1 MLKKRV
7 LFSCVIISVCLTITA
22 FAQNPPAQ
30 GGSVGG
36 PGGGPAGMDGR
47 GMGGRGMGGVTLSPA
62 DLEGADR
69 AGAPEGFDVQRNGVE
84 QGKIEKVE
92 YDSKTLGMKRD
103 MLVYTPPGYSKDKK
117 YPVLFLLHGYGNNY
131 YEWLRMESANVILEN
146 LIADKKIEPMVV
158 VMPSCD
164 ATVAAGQSVDMFSG
178 GRGAGMGPGRGAG
191 ARGDANSVGR
201 GGTAGRGAG
210 IGPGRGDG
218 ARGDANSVGRG
229 GAAGRGAGMGR
240 GRGRDT
246 AENDWGGYGKSFEND
261 LLKEIIPFIESHYSV
276 YTDCE
281 HRAIA
286 GLSMGGGQALDFG
299 VGNLDTFAWIGGF
312 SSAPNL
318 KQPKEL
324 ISNPEEAI
332 KKIRFLWVSCGDQD
346 SLMTGSLNFH
356 NTLKEMKISHI
367 WHIDSGGHQA
377 PVWRNDLYLFSQ
389 KLFH

>member
-1 MLKKRV
+1 MVKLKRILLFCFAAMLLLV
-7 LFSCVIISVCLTITA
+7 MITS
-22 FAQNPPAQ
+22 AQETPTEVARA
-30 GGSVGG
+30 GST
-36 PGGGPAGMDGR
+36 GGGMIGR
-47 GMGGRGMGGVTLSPA
+47 GVTRIVVMSPA

-69 AGAPEGFDVQRNGVE
+69 AVAPEGFDVQRNGVE

-92 YDSKTLGMKRD
+92 YDSKTLGIKRD

-131 YEWLRMESANVILEN
+131 YEWLRMESANIILEN

-178 GRGAGMGPGRGAG
+178 RRGAGIMGGIG
-191 ARGDANSVGR
+191 ARGDDNSVGR
-201 GGTAGRGAG
+201 
-210 IGPGRGDG
+210 
-218 ARGDANSVGRG
+218 S
-229 GAAGRGAGMGR
+229 GAAGRGVGMGGR
-240 GRGRDT
+240 RGRDT
-246 AENDWGGYGKSFEND
+246 AENDWGGYGKLFEND
-261 LLKEIIPFIESHYSV
+261 LLKDIIPYIESQYSV
-276 YTDCE
+276 YTDRE

-318 KQPKEL
+318 KQAKEL

-332 KKIRFLWVSCGDQD
+332 KKIKLLWVSCGDQD
-346 SLMTGSLNFH
+346 GLMTGSLNFH
-356 NTLKEMKISHI
+356 NALKEMKIPHI
-367 WHIDSGGHQA
+367 WHIDTGGHQA

-389 KLFH
+389 KLFR